1 MTPAELACFR
11 ACIALAP
18 EGPRIEFG
26 VYRGTTLA
34 MIMKHAGTTYGV
46 DTFEGMPPPDSLRDI
61 KDGWNPYPTGRLAAP
76 LDALPAAVRQHPR
89 VRLIKGAVPE
99 ILASIPG
106 ETFAFAH
113 VDMDQYGSTLA
124 ALEWLWPRMAENGII
139 CCDDWFA
146 DRDWLAAGA
155 INQFARETT
164 PLAGSV
170 ARKAWFLK

>member
-1 MTPAELACFR
+1 MTPSELSCFR

-18 EGPRIEFG
+18 AGSRIEFG
-26 VYRGTTLA
+26 VFRGATLA
-34 MIMKHAGTTYGV
+34 MMMDHGGATYGV
-46 DTFEGMPPPDSLRDI
+46 DTFEGMPAPDPLLDI
-61 KDGWNPYPTGRLAAP
+61 KAGWNPYPKGRLAAG
-76 LDALPAAVRQHPR
+76 LETLPARIRNHPR
-89 VRLIKGAVPE
+89 VQLIKGAVPE
-99 ILASIPG
+99 ILPSIPR

-124 ALEWLWPRMAENGII
+124 ALQWLWPRMAEGGVI

-155 INQFARETT
+155 INQFADETA

-170 ARKAWFLK
+170 ARKAWFVK